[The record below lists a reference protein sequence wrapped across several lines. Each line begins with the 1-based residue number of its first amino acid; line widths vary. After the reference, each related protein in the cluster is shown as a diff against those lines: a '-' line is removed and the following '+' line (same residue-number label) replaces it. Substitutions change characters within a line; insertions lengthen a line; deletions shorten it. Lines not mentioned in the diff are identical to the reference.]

1 MNKMNENSEKF
12 ENRMNSI
19 VYDSQYKMKLPF
31 RYVMFT
37 NLGLL
42 SFLFNYLFFDS
53 FAVVVGI
60 TIMMSYPIFKLSSL
74 RNYQIY
80 RLPLYKLW
88 IILSKIFD
96 KR

>member
-1 MNKMNENSEKF
+1 MRESNEKF

-19 VYDSQYKMKLPF
+19 VYDFQYKMKLPF

-42 SFLFNYLFFDS
+42 AFISNYLFFDS
-53 FAVVVGI
+53 FALVMGI
-60 TIMMSYPIFKLSSL
+60 TVMMSYPIFKLSSL

-80 RLPLYKLW
+80 RLPIYKLL
-88 IILSKIFD
+88 IFLSKVFD

>member
-1 MNKMNENSEKF
+1 MNESNEKF

-19 VYDSQYKMKLPF
+19 VYDFQYKMKLPF

-37 NLGLL
+37 NLGL
-42 SFLFNYLFFDS
+42 FAFVFNYLFFDS
-53 FAVVVGI
+53 FALVLGI
-60 TIMMSYPIFKLSSL
+60 TVMMSYPIFKLSSL

-80 RLPLYKLW
+80 RLPVYRLL
-88 IILSKIFD
+88 IFFSKIFD

>member
-1 MNKMNENSEKF
+1 MRESNEKF

-19 VYDSQYKMKLPF
+19 VYDFQYKMKLPF

-37 NLGLL
+37 SLGLVAFI
-42 SFLFNYLFFDS
+42 SNYLFFDS
-53 FAVVVGI
+53 FALVVGI
-60 TIMMSYPIFKLSSL
+60 TVMMSYPIFKLSSL

-80 RLPLYKLW
+80 RLPSYRLL
-88 IILSKIFD
+88 IFFSKIFD

>member
-1 MNKMNENSEKF
+1 MRESNEKF

-19 VYDSQYKMKLPF
+19 VYDFQYKMKLPF

-42 SFLFNYLFFDS
+42 AFISNYLFFDS
-53 FAVVVGI
+53 FALVVGI
-60 TIMMSYPIFKLSSL
+60 TVMMSYPIFKLSSL

-80 RLPLYKLW
+80 RLPIYKLL
-88 IILSKIFD
+88 IFLSKVFD